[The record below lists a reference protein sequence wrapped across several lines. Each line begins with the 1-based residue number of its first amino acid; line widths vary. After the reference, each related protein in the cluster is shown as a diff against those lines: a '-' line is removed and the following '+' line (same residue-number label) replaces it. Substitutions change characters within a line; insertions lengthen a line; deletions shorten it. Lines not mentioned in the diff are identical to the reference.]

1 LVKQNYRSQL
11 NFLALFF
18 ADVFMGK
25 KRRIPNWYLR
35 LKLFSTFAT
44 IISITAMGI
53 LVATHQDKLIAPNDP
68 LRKKNIPSDHE
79 ILSGNIKQEI

>member
-1 LVKQNYRSQL
+1 
-11 NFLALFF
+11 
-18 ADVFMGK
+18 
-25 KRRIPNWYLR
+25 
-35 LKLFSTFAT
+35 
-44 IISITAMGI
+44 MGI